1 MKYQVVATFKDAY
14 NRYLELS
21 EQDNY
26 YSKVYLKDT
35 SYYTLVTY
43 NDLHFVD
50 VDYYDRYYE
59 VVHYSWH
66 DDAIIFVLQKR
77 EVA

>member
-1 MKYQVVATFKDAY
+1 MKYRVVATFKKAY
-14 NRYLELS
+14 ERYLELA

-35 SYYTLVTY
+35 SCYPLATY
-43 NDLHFVD
+43 NDLQFVD

-59 VVHYSWH
+59 VVNYSWH
-66 DDAIIFVLQKR
+66 DDVIIFVLQKKDCI
-77 EVA
+77 